1 MLVILKKRNGVKITT
16 MKKYL
21 TPEDIL
27 KIKLGIFRHFDKRV
41 EMIDGKRIPKV
52 IYRNGEFVYP
62 VCKRVNAK
70 TIQNL
75 SIDEIGRWFEN
86 VSKLP
91 KYHKP
96 YGEYPKK
103 AEYIIAVLMLRKHF
117 LHEDNDEEMKRV
129 KAEYVFDV
137 SINGNQNFLPSIETL
152 TDRYVDFIIRNTNKY
167 PHPDTC
173 FFFNHLSTFNLGK
186 YIKGDEIDFVYLTP
200 EVILISTLYSAP
212 AYNYHLKIRNK
223 MFPLLV
229 GLMNEFG
236 IRKKVVICY
245 VQYYKSSNYV
255 EEFTGAEVY
264 EWFNN
269 KLAEIDGIEKG
280 KIFYEKYA
288 DYKYE

>member
-1 MLVILKKRNGVKITT
+1 

-62 VCKRVNAK
+62 VRKRVNTK
-70 TIQNL
+70 TIENL
-75 SIDEIGRWFEN
+75 SIDQMGWWFEN

-91 KYHKP
+91 EYHKP

-103 AEYIIAVLMLRKHF
+103 AEYIIAVLLLRKHF
-117 LHEDNDEEMKRV
+117 LHENNDEELKRV

-137 SINGNQNFLPSIETL
+137 SINRKENFLPSIVTL
-152 TDRYVDFIIRNTNKY
+152 TNRYVDYIVRNTDKY
-167 PHPDTC
+167 PHPDTR
-173 FFFNHLSTFNLGK
+173 FFFNHLSIFNLGQYVK
-186 YIKGDEIDFVYLTP
+186 KDEIDFVYLTP
-200 EVILISTLYSAP
+200 EVMLISTLYSAP
-212 AYNYHLKIRNK
+212 AYYYHRKIRNK
-223 MFPLLV
+223 MFPLAV

-236 IRKKVVICY
+236 IRQKVVICY

-269 KLAEIDGIEKG
+269 KLAEIEGIEKG